1 MSTQERPTLKKS
13 LVSAWRLESTL
24 QRLTDGTVRP
34 SPLYGPNGVGYLI
47 YSASG
52 QMSAMLANPTRKR
65 WLSEDE
71 PTEKDLRALH
81 DSFVA
86 YCGRYE
92 VDEVQGIVTHH
103 IELHVTPNY
112 SGTLAVRHVSV
123 EGSRL
128 TLRPLK
134 EELSPNMLEYTLT
147 WRRIEEAHALSPL

>member
-1 MSTQERPTLKKS
+1 MSTKEGPTLTRS
-13 LVSAWRLESTL
+13 LVGAWRLESTL

-52 QMSAMLANPTRKR
+52 QMCAMLANPSRER

-71 PTEKDLRALH
+71 PTEKDLRAIY

-86 YCGRYE
+86 YCGQYE
-92 VDEVQGIVTHH
+92 VDEAQGIVTHH
-103 IELHVTPNY
+103 IELHVTPNHG
-112 SGTLAVRHVSV
+112 GTLAVRHVSV
-123 EGSRL
+123 EGSQL

-147 WRRIEEAHALSPL
+147 WRRIEEAQASPPP